1 MCTLFLVYPIGIV
14 RLMKFQVP
22 FSAIAT
28 VSLLISVIM
37 IFREILKDLPSLN
50 SQPTVKEITRWPLFI
65 STVFVSM
72 EGVGPVNYHFYLTDY
87 FRINKAI
94 QYTAIKMKD
103 LTSTIINRLAD
114 SFK

>member
-28 VSLLISVIM
+28 VSLLISIIM
-37 IFREILKDLPSLN
+37 IFRELLKDLPSLN

-72 EGVGPVNYHFYLTDY
+72 EGIGPVSYHFYLTDY
-87 FRINKAI
+87 FRSNTTVHI
-94 QYTAIKMKD
+94 
-103 LTSTIINRLAD
+103 
-114 SFK
+114 